1 MESTEVNCSEN
12 SAVQENTTTITI
24 TSTTTV
30 NNITTDK
37 TTEDHYDYHDN
48 QTEVLT
54 KTIHSDLCNSNDLQ
68 SSIHSHETNASE
80 LKVDDHETE
89 NPQNLNKTNVITT
102 GIMIIRNETTSPH
115 IDTFNNEV
123 ISMNTDVS
131 TENIDEIEM
140 KQDKT
145 HKETSQQLQ
154 ENNLENN
161 QDIKTEVE
169 LSLTKHSSDISIHK
183 SSISNHSSINQ
194 SIEHYITTQEES
206 IVNNDKDNEKN
217 SPKHPYR
224 PPPPKL
230 NQTKHTSISLSYSGG
245 ENDDVISKND
255 KLNDNSQID
264 TTNNNNYETN
274 VQTSLKQQQ
283 NENDLDQHK
292 PQYKRPTIK
301 SNIKHVFTNLRKS
314 FKRKDKPSIKHV
326 VNDHDNVEN
335 NHTYTTQQPMTTHAY
350 YNNNNNN
357 DYIDH
362 RSRQSNF
369 PSSSSSH
376 QEYHHQYY
384 RNSNEIQENQS
395 QLSNAQS
402 LNISITDSLQQLKR
416 PEEDIDIIY
425 STEIIAPPAIPTKMS
440 SDPNNPIYVN
450 HSIKP
455 NRPPTIDRKETDA
468 KEFAASAIVD
478 SVVSNRETY
487 WKDELNSRDTTNQ
500 PLNVNYQQYYL
511 TRSEQSTPHLSIR
524 SQSYPTNNY
533 HEQKKLYL
541 TSDFLSTQHQLS
553 SQKPTRPSNPPLLS
567 PMDHHQRQDKLDEK
581 NQIGIRRLDLMNS
594 INPGDK
600 FTDYDHGHF
609 NNTVGYY
616 NTEPLS
622 IQYQPNHSYTM
633 RSDRRIVSPGS
644 LDRRYPQEYDQYY
657 SSPEARRVQTMR
669 YTDYPTRPRIYQP
682 TYQAA
687 TLSFNEFDHHYNN
700 GGTLKPRKPKIITE
714 RYKCSEVYNWPP
726 KFPKLKRH
734 KTNPPKQI
742 HTAQDHIVIKQ
753 QLKTTA
759 GNNYSP
765 TIQQTESNTEQ
776 IHCTKINNQYQL
788 PNCKRELSIS
798 PERQVTS
805 LHSLQR
811 STLLEK
817 SNRTPGTE
825 TRDQLFIADYKLTPN
840 NQIGS
845 TKPDALALPYF
856 AKMTENKR
864 FSKFHY
870 NNTTTTNHN
879 NNNNITMS
887 SEVMRSDSPKSLASL
902 IDALKMIHPLLYNL
916 NENYIPLSLTDHD
929 DNNNN
934 SKLFIHCLSEYL
946 FTCMKLRSLDLKG
959 EFVTFLFPLKHF
971 NEQLWNKY
979 GTIDDWN
986 ELSIVCEP
994 NTNYEYVVLNTANE
1008 SSQKIRF
1015 PTKTIDKLL
1024 TNWLDNQTTKSPSS
1038 GNRHSFESKNNTE
1051 KHSDDKLL
1059 HSISLAVTLKTL
1071 LNLFKKHE
1079 KVESDEHHPHQEQ
1092 EQQQQEQ
1099 QPCIDLFLTCIKL
1112 SVLLSL
1118 SECLDKNQSIQLNL
1132 TPEHI
1137 LLILTPSNCLTIFKH
1152 YEKIQNNKQ
1161 NEKSANTDNDDNN
1174 NHNETH
1180 DLQSLL
1186 RIMNIQYDT
1195 IHESINDL
1203 IKQLYEIIQHKY
1215 QYSDM
1220 ITSLL
1225 KSVAPPDWITM
1236 CVARICLYNQTNT

>member
-1 MESTEVNCSEN
+1 MESIEVNCSEN
-12 SAVQENTTTITI
+12 SAVQETTTTTITI
-24 TSTTTV
+24 TSSSTV
-30 NNITTDK
+30 NNVTTDK
-37 TTEDHYDYHDN
+37 TTEDHYDYDDN

-54 KTIHSDLCNSNDLQ
+54 KTIHSDMSNSNDLQ
-68 SSIHSHETNASE
+68 SSINSHETTASE
-80 LKVDDHETE
+80 SKVDDHETE
-89 NPQNLNKTNVITT
+89 NPQNHNKTNVITT
-102 GIMIIRNETTSPH
+102 GIMIIRNETISPH
-115 IDTFNNEV
+115 SDTFNNEV
-123 ISMNTDVS
+123 IPMNTDVS
-131 TENIDEIEM
+131 IDEIET

-145 HKETSQQLQ
+145 HTEISQQLQ

-169 LSLTKHSSDISIHK
+169 LSLIKNSPDISTHK
-183 SSISNHSSINQ
+183 SSISNNSSINQ
-194 SIEHYITTQEES
+194 SAEHYITTQEES
-206 IVNNDKDNEKN
+206 LINNDKDDEKN

-230 NQTKHTSISLSYSGG
+230 NQTKHTSVSLSYSGG
-245 ENDDVISKND
+245 ENDDVIGKND

-264 TTNNNNYETN
+264 TNNNDNNYETN
-274 VQTSLKQQQ
+274 VKTSIKQQQ
-283 NENDLDQHK
+283 NENDVDQHE

-314 FKRKDKPSIKHV
+314 FKRKDKPSIKRV

-335 NHTYTTQQPMTTHAY
+335 NHTYTSQQSMTTHAY
-350 YNNNNNN
+350 NNNN

-362 RSRQSNF
+362 RSKQSNF

-384 RNSNEIQENQS
+384 RNSNELQENQS

-487 WKDELNSRDTTNQ
+487 WKDELNSHDTTIQ
-500 PLNVNYQQYYL
+500 PLNMNYQQYYL
-511 TRSEQSTPHLSIR
+511 TRSEHSTPNLSIR

-609 NNTVGYY
+609 NDTVGYY
-616 NTEPLS
+616 NTE
-622 IQYQPNHSYTM
+622 
-633 RSDRRIVSPGS
+633 
-644 LDRRYPQEYDQYY
+644 
-657 SSPEARRVQTMR
+657 
-669 YTDYPTRPRIYQP
+669 YTDYPTRPRVYQP

-687 TLSFNEFDHHYNN
+687 TMSFNEFDHHYNN

-765 TIQQTESNTEQ
+765 TVQQTEPNTEQ
-776 IHCTKINNQYQL
+776 IHCTKINNQYQS
-788 PNCKRELSIS
+788 PNCKRELSVS

-870 NNTTTTNHN
+870 NTTTSTTTNNN
-879 NNNNITMS
+879 NNNNIAMS
-887 SEVMRSDSPKSLASL
+887 AEVMRSDSPKSLASL
-902 IDALKMIHPLLYNL
+902 IDALKTIHPLLYNL
-916 NENYIPLSLTDHD
+916 NENNIPLSLTDHD
-929 DNNNN
+929 NNEN

-986 ELSIVCEP
+986 ELSVVCEP

-1015 PTKTIDKLL
+1015 PKKTIDKLL
-1024 TNWLDNQTTKSPSS
+1024 TNWLDNQTTKTPSP
-1038 GNRHSFESKNNTE
+1038 GNRHSLESKNNTE

-1071 LNLFKKHE
+1071 LNLFEKHE

-1092 EQQQQEQ
+1092 EQQQ
-1099 QPCIDLFLTCIKL
+1099 PCVDLFLTCIKL
-1112 SVLLSL
+1112 NVLLSL
-1118 SECLDKNQSIQLNL
+1118 SECLDKNKSIQFNL
-1132 TPEHI
+1132 KPEHI

-1161 NEKSANTDNDDNN
+1161 NEKPANTDDD

-1186 RIMNIQYDT
+1186 KIMNIQYDSMN
-1195 IHESINDL
+1195 ESINDL

-1215 QYSDM
+1215 HYSDM

-1236 CVARICLYNQTNT
+1236 CVARICLYNQTNS

>member
-1 MESTEVNCSEN
+1 MESIEVNCSEN
-12 SAVQENTTTITI
+12 SAVQETTTTTITI
-24 TSTTTV
+24 TSSSTV
-30 NNITTDK
+30 NNVTTDK
-37 TTEDHYDYHDN
+37 TTEDHYDYDDN

-54 KTIHSDLCNSNDLQ
+54 KTIHSDMSNSNDLQ
-68 SSIHSHETNASE
+68 SSINSHETTASE
-80 LKVDDHETE
+80 SKVDDHETE
-89 NPQNLNKTNVITT
+89 NPQNHNKTNVITT
-102 GIMIIRNETTSPH
+102 GIMIIRNETISPH
-115 IDTFNNEV
+115 SDTFNNEV
-123 ISMNTDVS
+123 IPMNTDVS
-131 TENIDEIEM
+131 IDEIET

-145 HKETSQQLQ
+145 HTEISQQLQ

-169 LSLTKHSSDISIHK
+169 LSLIKNSPDISTHK
-183 SSISNHSSINQ
+183 SSISNNSSINQ
-194 SIEHYITTQEES
+194 SAEHYITTQEES
-206 IVNNDKDNEKN
+206 LINNDKDDEKN

-230 NQTKHTSISLSYSGG
+230 NQTKHTSVSLSYSGG
-245 ENDDVISKND
+245 ENDDVIGKND

-264 TTNNNNYETN
+264 TNNNDNNYETN
-274 VQTSLKQQQ
+274 VKTSIKQQQ
-283 NENDLDQHK
+283 NENDVDQHE

-314 FKRKDKPSIKHV
+314 FKRKDKPSIKRV

-335 NHTYTTQQPMTTHAY
+335 NHTYTSQQSMTTHAY
-350 YNNNNNN
+350 NNNN

-362 RSRQSNF
+362 RNKQSNF

-384 RNSNEIQENQS
+384 RNSNELQENQS

-455 NRPPTIDRKETDA
+455 NRPPTIDRKETDENDKHVYA
-468 KEFAASAIVD
+468 NSQ
-478 SVVSNRETY
+478 
-487 WKDELNSRDTTNQ
+487 ELRTA
-500 PLNVNYQQYYL
+500 L
-511 TRSEQSTPHLSIR
+511 
-524 SQSYPTNNY
+524 
-533 HEQKKLYL
+533 K
-541 TSDFLSTQHQLS
+541 
-553 SQKPTRPSNPPLLS
+553 
-567 PMDHHQRQDKLDEK
+567 
-581 NQIGIRRLDLMNS
+581 
-594 INPGDK
+594 
-600 FTDYDHGHF
+600 
-609 NNTVGYY
+609 
-616 NTEPLS
+616 
-622 IQYQPNHSYTM
+622 
-633 RSDRRIVSPGS
+633 
-644 LDRRYPQEYDQYY
+644 
-657 SSPEARRVQTMR
+657 
-669 YTDYPTRPRIYQP
+669 YTDYPTRPRVYQP

-687 TLSFNEFDHHYNN
+687 TMSFNEFDHHYNN

-759 GNNYSP
+759 GNNYSS
-765 TIQQTESNTEQ
+765 TVQQTEPNTEQ
-776 IHCTKINNQYQL
+776 IHCTKINNQYQS
-788 PNCKRELSIS
+788 PNCKRELSVS

-805 LHSLQR
+805 LHSL
-811 STLLEK
+811 
-817 SNRTPGTE
+817 
-825 TRDQLFIADYKLTPN
+825 
-840 NQIGS
+840 QIGS

-870 NNTTTTNHN
+870 NNTTTTNN
-879 NNNNITMS
+879 NNNNIAMS
-887 SEVMRSDSPKSLASL
+887 AEVMRSDSPKSLASL
-902 IDALKMIHPLLYNL
+902 IDALKTIHPLLYNL
-916 NENYIPLSLTDHD
+916 NENHIPLSLTDHD
-929 DNNNN
+929 NNEN

-986 ELSIVCEP
+986 ELSVVCEP

-1015 PTKTIDKLL
+1015 PKKTIDKLL
-1024 TNWLDNQTTKSPSS
+1024 TNWLDNQTTKTPSP
-1038 GNRHSFESKNNTE
+1038 GNRHSLESKNNTE

-1071 LNLFKKHE
+1071 LNLFEKHE

-1092 EQQQQEQ
+1092 QP
-1099 QPCIDLFLTCIKL
+1099 QPCVDLFLTCIKL
-1112 SVLLSL
+1112 NVLLSL
-1118 SECLDKNQSIQLNL
+1118 SECLDKNKSIQFNL
-1132 TPEHI
+1132 KPEHI
-1137 LLILTPSNCLTIFKH
+1137 LLILTPSNCLTLFKH

-1161 NEKSANTDNDDNN
+1161 NEKPANTDND
-1174 NHNETH
+1174 NHNETN

-1186 RIMNIQYDT
+1186 TIMNIQYDSMN
-1195 IHESINDL
+1195 ESINDL

-1215 QYSDM
+1215 HYSDM

-1236 CVARICLYNQTNT
+1236 CVARICLYNQTNS

>member
-1 MESTEVNCSEN
+1 MESIEVNCSEN
-12 SAVQENTTTITI
+12 SAVQETTTTTITI
-24 TSTTTV
+24 TSSSTV
-30 NNITTDK
+30 NNVTTDK
-37 TTEDHYDYHDN
+37 TTEDHYDYDDN

-54 KTIHSDLCNSNDLQ
+54 KTIHSDMSNSNDLQ
-68 SSIHSHETNASE
+68 SSINSHETTASE
-80 LKVDDHETE
+80 SKVDDHETE
-89 NPQNLNKTNVITT
+89 NPQNHNKTNVITT
-102 GIMIIRNETTSPH
+102 GIMIIRNETISPH
-115 IDTFNNEV
+115 SDTFNNEV
-123 ISMNTDVS
+123 IPMNTDVS
-131 TENIDEIEM
+131 IDEIET

-145 HKETSQQLQ
+145 HTEISQQLQ

-169 LSLTKHSSDISIHK
+169 LSLIKNSPDISTHK
-183 SSISNHSSINQ
+183 SSISNNSSINQ
-194 SIEHYITTQEES
+194 SAEHYITTQEES
-206 IVNNDKDNEKN
+206 LINNDKDDEKN

-230 NQTKHTSISLSYSGG
+230 NQTKHTSVSLSYSGG
-245 ENDDVISKND
+245 ENDDVIGKND

-264 TTNNNNYETN
+264 TNNNDNNYETN
-274 VQTSLKQQQ
+274 VKTSIKQQQ
-283 NENDLDQHK
+283 NENDVDQHE

-314 FKRKDKPSIKHV
+314 FKRKDKPSIKRV

-335 NHTYTTQQPMTTHAY
+335 NHTYTSQQSMTTHAY
-350 YNNNNNN
+350 NNNN

-362 RSRQSNF
+362 RNKQSNF

-384 RNSNEIQENQS
+384 RNSNELQENQS

-455 NRPPTIDRKETDA
+455 NRPPTIDRKETD
-468 KEFAASAIVD
+468 
-478 SVVSNRETY
+478 
-487 WKDELNSRDTTNQ
+487 
-500 PLNVNYQQYYL
+500 
-511 TRSEQSTPHLSIR
+511 
-524 SQSYPTNNY
+524 
-533 HEQKKLYL
+533 KLYL

-609 NNTVGYY
+609 NDTVGYY

-633 RSDRRIVSPGS
+633 RSERRIVSPGS
-644 LDRRYPQEYDQYY
+644 LDRRYPQEYEQYY

-669 YTDYPTRPRIYQP
+669 YTDYPTRPRVYQP

-687 TLSFNEFDHHYNN
+687 TMSFNEFDHHYNN

-759 GNNYSP
+759 GNNYSS
-765 TIQQTESNTEQ
+765 TVQQTEPNTEQ
-776 IHCTKINNQYQL
+776 IHCTKINNQYQS
-788 PNCKRELSIS
+788 PNCKRELSVS

-870 NNTTTTNHN
+870 NNTTTTNN
-879 NNNNITMS
+879 NNNNIAMS
-887 SEVMRSDSPKSLASL
+887 AEVMRSDSPKSLASL
-902 IDALKMIHPLLYNL
+902 IDALKTIHPLLYNL
-916 NENYIPLSLTDHD
+916 NENHIPLSLTDHD
-929 DNNNN
+929 NNEN

-986 ELSIVCEP
+986 ELSVVCEP

-1015 PTKTIDKLL
+1015 PKKTIDKLL
-1024 TNWLDNQTTKSPSS
+1024 TNWLDNQTTKTPSP
-1038 GNRHSFESKNNTE
+1038 GNRHSLESKNNTE

-1071 LNLFKKHE
+1071 LNLFEKHE

-1092 EQQQQEQ
+1092 QP
-1099 QPCIDLFLTCIKL
+1099 QPCVDLFLTCIKL
-1112 SVLLSL
+1112 NVLLSL
-1118 SECLDKNQSIQLNL
+1118 SECLDKNKSIQFNL
-1132 TPEHI
+1132 KPEHI
-1137 LLILTPSNCLTIFKH
+1137 LLILTPSNCLTLFKH

-1161 NEKSANTDNDDNN
+1161 NEKPANTDND
-1174 NHNETH
+1174 NHNETN

-1186 RIMNIQYDT
+1186 TIMNIQYDSMN
-1195 IHESINDL
+1195 ESINDL

-1215 QYSDM
+1215 HYSDM

-1236 CVARICLYNQTNT
+1236 CVARICLYNQTNS

>member
-1 MESTEVNCSEN
+1 MESIEVNCSEN
-12 SAVQENTTTITI
+12 SAVQETTTTTITI
-24 TSTTTV
+24 TSSSTV
-30 NNITTDK
+30 NNVTTDK
-37 TTEDHYDYHDN
+37 TTEDHYDYDDN

-54 KTIHSDLCNSNDLQ
+54 KTIHSDMSNSNDLQ
-68 SSIHSHETNASE
+68 SSINSHETTASE
-80 LKVDDHETE
+80 SKVDDHETE
-89 NPQNLNKTNVITT
+89 NPQNHNKTNVITT
-102 GIMIIRNETTSPH
+102 GIMIIRNETISPH
-115 IDTFNNEV
+115 SDTFNNEV
-123 ISMNTDVS
+123 IPMNTDVS
-131 TENIDEIEM
+131 IDEIET

-145 HKETSQQLQ
+145 HTEISQQLQ

-169 LSLTKHSSDISIHK
+169 LSLIKNSPDISTHK
-183 SSISNHSSINQ
+183 SSISNNSSINQ
-194 SIEHYITTQEES
+194 SAEHYITTQEES
-206 IVNNDKDNEKN
+206 LINNDKDDEKN

-230 NQTKHTSISLSYSGG
+230 NQTKHTSVSLSYSGG
-245 ENDDVISKND
+245 ENDDVIGKND

-264 TTNNNNYETN
+264 TNNNDNNYETN
-274 VQTSLKQQQ
+274 VKTSIKQQQ
-283 NENDLDQHK
+283 NENDVDQHE

-314 FKRKDKPSIKHV
+314 FKRKDKPSIKRV

-335 NHTYTTQQPMTTHAY
+335 NHTYTSQQSMTTHAY
-350 YNNNNNN
+350 NNNN

-362 RSRQSNF
+362 RSKQSNF

-384 RNSNEIQENQS
+384 RNSNELQENQS

-455 NRPPTIDRKETDA
+455 NRPPTIDRKETDENDKHVYA
-468 KEFAASAIVD
+468 NSQ
-478 SVVSNRETY
+478 
-487 WKDELNSRDTTNQ
+487 ELRTA
-500 PLNVNYQQYYL
+500 L
-511 TRSEQSTPHLSIR
+511 
-524 SQSYPTNNY
+524 
-533 HEQKKLYL
+533 K
-541 TSDFLSTQHQLS
+541 
-553 SQKPTRPSNPPLLS
+553 
-567 PMDHHQRQDKLDEK
+567 
-581 NQIGIRRLDLMNS
+581 
-594 INPGDK
+594 
-600 FTDYDHGHF
+600 
-609 NNTVGYY
+609 
-616 NTEPLS
+616 
-622 IQYQPNHSYTM
+622 
-633 RSDRRIVSPGS
+633 
-644 LDRRYPQEYDQYY
+644 
-657 SSPEARRVQTMR
+657 
-669 YTDYPTRPRIYQP
+669 YTDYPTRPRVYQP

-687 TLSFNEFDHHYNN
+687 TMSFNEFDHHYNN

-765 TIQQTESNTEQ
+765 TVQQTEPNTEQ
-776 IHCTKINNQYQL
+776 IHCTKINNQYQS
-788 PNCKRELSIS
+788 PNCKRELSVS

-870 NNTTTTNHN
+870 NTTTSTTTNNN
-879 NNNNITMS
+879 NNNNIAMS
-887 SEVMRSDSPKSLASL
+887 AEVMRSDSPKSLASL
-902 IDALKMIHPLLYNL
+902 IDALKTIHPLLYNL
-916 NENYIPLSLTDHD
+916 NENNIPLSLTDHD
-929 DNNNN
+929 NNEN

-986 ELSIVCEP
+986 ELSVVCEP

-1015 PTKTIDKLL
+1015 PKKTIDKLL
-1024 TNWLDNQTTKSPSS
+1024 TNWLDNQTTKTPSP
-1038 GNRHSFESKNNTE
+1038 GNRHSLESKNNTE

-1071 LNLFKKHE
+1071 LNLFEKHE

-1092 EQQQQEQ
+1092 EQQQ
-1099 QPCIDLFLTCIKL
+1099 PCVDLFLTCIKL
-1112 SVLLSL
+1112 NVLLSL
-1118 SECLDKNQSIQLNL
+1118 SECLDKNKSIQFNL
-1132 TPEHI
+1132 KPEHI

-1161 NEKSANTDNDDNN
+1161 NEKPANTDDD

-1186 RIMNIQYDT
+1186 KIMNIQYDSMN
-1195 IHESINDL
+1195 ESINDL

-1215 QYSDM
+1215 HYSDM

-1236 CVARICLYNQTNT
+1236 CVARICLYNQTNS

>member
-1 MESTEVNCSEN
+1 MESIEVNCSEN
-12 SAVQENTTTITI
+12 SAVQETTTTTITI
-24 TSTTTV
+24 TSSSTV
-30 NNITTDK
+30 NNVTTDK
-37 TTEDHYDYHDN
+37 TTEDHYDYDDN

-54 KTIHSDLCNSNDLQ
+54 KTIHSDMSNSNDLQ
-68 SSIHSHETNASE
+68 SSINSHETTASE
-80 LKVDDHETE
+80 SKVDDHETE
-89 NPQNLNKTNVITT
+89 NPQNHNKTNVITT
-102 GIMIIRNETTSPH
+102 GIMIIRNETISPH
-115 IDTFNNEV
+115 SDTFNNEV
-123 ISMNTDVS
+123 IPMNTDVS
-131 TENIDEIEM
+131 IDEIET

-145 HKETSQQLQ
+145 HTEISQQLQ

-169 LSLTKHSSDISIHK
+169 LSLIKNSPDISTHK
-183 SSISNHSSINQ
+183 SSISNNSSINQ
-194 SIEHYITTQEES
+194 SAEHYITTQEES
-206 IVNNDKDNEKN
+206 LINNDKDDEKN

-230 NQTKHTSISLSYSGG
+230 NQTKHTSVSLSYSGG
-245 ENDDVISKND
+245 ENDDVIGKND

-264 TTNNNNYETN
+264 TNNNDNNYETN
-274 VQTSLKQQQ
+274 VKTSIKQQQ
-283 NENDLDQHK
+283 NENDVDQHE

-314 FKRKDKPSIKHV
+314 FKRKDKPSIKRV

-335 NHTYTTQQPMTTHAY
+335 NHTYTSQQSMTTHAY
-350 YNNNNNN
+350 NNNN

-362 RSRQSNF
+362 RNKQSNF

-384 RNSNEIQENQS
+384 RNSNELQENQS

-487 WKDELNSRDTTNQ
+487 WKDELNSHDTTIQ
-500 PLNVNYQQYYL
+500 PLNMNYQQYYL
-511 TRSEQSTPHLSIR
+511 TRSEHSTPNLSIR

-609 NNTVGYY
+609 NDTVGYY
-616 NTEPLS
+616 NTE
-622 IQYQPNHSYTM
+622 
-633 RSDRRIVSPGS
+633 
-644 LDRRYPQEYDQYY
+644 
-657 SSPEARRVQTMR
+657 
-669 YTDYPTRPRIYQP
+669 YTDYPTRPRVYQP

-687 TLSFNEFDHHYNN
+687 TMSFNEFDHHYNN

-759 GNNYSP
+759 GNNYSS
-765 TIQQTESNTEQ
+765 TVQQTEPNTEQ
-776 IHCTKINNQYQL
+776 IHCTKINNQYQS
-788 PNCKRELSIS
+788 PNCKRELSVS

-870 NNTTTTNHN
+870 NNTTTTNN
-879 NNNNITMS
+879 NNNNIAMS
-887 SEVMRSDSPKSLASL
+887 AEVMRSDSPKSLASL
-902 IDALKMIHPLLYNL
+902 IDALKTIHPLLYNL
-916 NENYIPLSLTDHD
+916 NENHIPLSLTDHD
-929 DNNNN
+929 NNEN

-986 ELSIVCEP
+986 ELSVVCEP

-1015 PTKTIDKLL
+1015 PKKTIDKLL
-1024 TNWLDNQTTKSPSS
+1024 TNWLDNQTTKTPSP
-1038 GNRHSFESKNNTE
+1038 GNRHSLESKNNTE

-1071 LNLFKKHE
+1071 LNLFEKHE

-1092 EQQQQEQ
+1092 QP
-1099 QPCIDLFLTCIKL
+1099 QPCVDLFLTCIKL
-1112 SVLLSL
+1112 NVLLSL
-1118 SECLDKNQSIQLNL
+1118 SECLDKNKSIQFNL
-1132 TPEHI
+1132 KPEHI
-1137 LLILTPSNCLTIFKH
+1137 LLILTPSNCLTLFKH

-1161 NEKSANTDNDDNN
+1161 NEKPANTDND
-1174 NHNETH
+1174 NHNETN

-1186 RIMNIQYDT
+1186 TIMNIQYDSMN
-1195 IHESINDL
+1195 ESINDL

-1215 QYSDM
+1215 HYSDM

-1236 CVARICLYNQTNT
+1236 CVARICLYNQTNS

>member
-1 MESTEVNCSEN
+1 MESIEVNCSEN
-12 SAVQENTTTITI
+12 SAVQETTTTTITI
-24 TSTTTV
+24 TSSSTV
-30 NNITTDK
+30 NNVTTDK
-37 TTEDHYDYHDN
+37 TTEDHYDYDDN

-54 KTIHSDLCNSNDLQ
+54 KTIHSDMSNSNDLQ
-68 SSIHSHETNASE
+68 SSINSHETTASE
-80 LKVDDHETE
+80 SKVDDHETE
-89 NPQNLNKTNVITT
+89 NPQNHNKTNVITT
-102 GIMIIRNETTSPH
+102 GIMIIRNETISPH
-115 IDTFNNEV
+115 SDTFNNEV
-123 ISMNTDVS
+123 IPMNTDVS
-131 TENIDEIEM
+131 IDEIET

-145 HKETSQQLQ
+145 HTEISQQLQ

-169 LSLTKHSSDISIHK
+169 LSLIKNSPDISTHK
-183 SSISNHSSINQ
+183 SSISNNSSINQ
-194 SIEHYITTQEES
+194 SAEHYITTQEES
-206 IVNNDKDNEKN
+206 LINNDKDDEKN

-230 NQTKHTSISLSYSGG
+230 NQTKHTSVSLSYSGG
-245 ENDDVISKND
+245 ENDDVIGKND

-264 TTNNNNYETN
+264 TNNNDNNYETN
-274 VQTSLKQQQ
+274 VKTSIKQQQ
-283 NENDLDQHK
+283 NENDVDQHE

-314 FKRKDKPSIKHV
+314 FKRKDKPSIKRV

-335 NHTYTTQQPMTTHAY
+335 NHTYTSQQSMTTHAY
-350 YNNNNNN
+350 NNNN

-362 RSRQSNF
+362 RSKQSNF

-384 RNSNEIQENQS
+384 RNSNELQENQS

-487 WKDELNSRDTTNQ
+487 WKDELNSHDTTIQ
-500 PLNVNYQQYYL
+500 PLNMNYQQYYL
-511 TRSEQSTPHLSIR
+511 TRSEHSTPNLSIR

-609 NNTVGYY
+609 NDTVGYY
-616 NTEPLS
+616 NTE
-622 IQYQPNHSYTM
+622 
-633 RSDRRIVSPGS
+633 
-644 LDRRYPQEYDQYY
+644 
-657 SSPEARRVQTMR
+657 
-669 YTDYPTRPRIYQP
+669 YTDYPTRPRVYQP

-687 TLSFNEFDHHYNN
+687 TMSFNEFDHHYNN

-765 TIQQTESNTEQ
+765 TVQQTEPNTEQ
-776 IHCTKINNQYQL
+776 IHCTKINNQYQS
-788 PNCKRELSIS
+788 PNCKRELSVS

-805 LHSLQR
+805 LHSL
-811 STLLEK
+811 
-817 SNRTPGTE
+817 
-825 TRDQLFIADYKLTPN
+825 
-840 NQIGS
+840 QIGS

-870 NNTTTTNHN
+870 NTTTSTTTNNN
-879 NNNNITMS
+879 NNNNIAMS
-887 SEVMRSDSPKSLASL
+887 AEVMRSDSPKSLASL
-902 IDALKMIHPLLYNL
+902 IDALKTIHPLLYNL
-916 NENYIPLSLTDHD
+916 NENNIPLSLTDHD
-929 DNNNN
+929 NNEN

-986 ELSIVCEP
+986 ELSVVCEP

-1015 PTKTIDKLL
+1015 PKKTIDKLL
-1024 TNWLDNQTTKSPSS
+1024 TNWLDNQTTKTPSP
-1038 GNRHSFESKNNTE
+1038 GNRHSLESKNNTE

-1071 LNLFKKHE
+1071 LNLFEKHE

-1092 EQQQQEQ
+1092 EQQQ
-1099 QPCIDLFLTCIKL
+1099 PCVDLFLTCIKL
-1112 SVLLSL
+1112 NVLLSL
-1118 SECLDKNQSIQLNL
+1118 SECLDKNKSIQFNL
-1132 TPEHI
+1132 KPEHI

-1161 NEKSANTDNDDNN
+1161 NEKPANTDDD

-1186 RIMNIQYDT
+1186 KIMNIQYDSMN
-1195 IHESINDL
+1195 ESINDL

-1215 QYSDM
+1215 HYSDM

-1236 CVARICLYNQTNT
+1236 CVARICLYNQTNS

>member
-1 MESTEVNCSEN
+1 MESIEVNCSEN
-12 SAVQENTTTITI
+12 SAVQETTTTTITI
-24 TSTTTV
+24 TSSSTV
-30 NNITTDK
+30 NNVTTDK
-37 TTEDHYDYHDN
+37 TTEDHYDYDDN

-54 KTIHSDLCNSNDLQ
+54 KTIHSDMSNSNDLQ
-68 SSIHSHETNASE
+68 SSINSHETTASE
-80 LKVDDHETE
+80 SKVDDHETE
-89 NPQNLNKTNVITT
+89 NPQNHNKTNVITT
-102 GIMIIRNETTSPH
+102 GIMIIRNETISPH
-115 IDTFNNEV
+115 SDTFNNEV
-123 ISMNTDVS
+123 IPMNTDVS
-131 TENIDEIEM
+131 IDEIET

-145 HKETSQQLQ
+145 HTEISQQLQ

-169 LSLTKHSSDISIHK
+169 LSLIKNSPDISTHK
-183 SSISNHSSINQ
+183 SSISNNSSINQ
-194 SIEHYITTQEES
+194 SAEHYITTQEES
-206 IVNNDKDNEKN
+206 LINNDKDDEKN

-230 NQTKHTSISLSYSGG
+230 NQTKHTSVSLSYSGG
-245 ENDDVISKND
+245 ENDDVIGKND

-264 TTNNNNYETN
+264 TNNNDNNYETN
-274 VQTSLKQQQ
+274 VKTSIKQQQ
-283 NENDLDQHK
+283 NENDVDQHE

-314 FKRKDKPSIKHV
+314 FKRKDKPSIKRV

-335 NHTYTTQQPMTTHAY
+335 NHTYTSQQSMTTHAY
-350 YNNNNNN
+350 NNNN

-362 RSRQSNF
+362 RSKQSNF

-384 RNSNEIQENQS
+384 RNSNELQENQS

-455 NRPPTIDRKETDA
+455 NRPPTIDRKETD
-468 KEFAASAIVD
+468 
-478 SVVSNRETY
+478 
-487 WKDELNSRDTTNQ
+487 
-500 PLNVNYQQYYL
+500 
-511 TRSEQSTPHLSIR
+511 
-524 SQSYPTNNY
+524 
-533 HEQKKLYL
+533 
-541 TSDFLSTQHQLS
+541 
-553 SQKPTRPSNPPLLS
+553 
-567 PMDHHQRQDKLDEK
+567 
-581 NQIGIRRLDLMNS
+581 
-594 INPGDK
+594 
-600 FTDYDHGHF
+600 
-609 NNTVGYY
+609 
-616 NTEPLS
+616 
-622 IQYQPNHSYTM
+622 
-633 RSDRRIVSPGS
+633 
-644 LDRRYPQEYDQYY
+644 
-657 SSPEARRVQTMR
+657 
-669 YTDYPTRPRIYQP
+669 YTDYPTRPRVYQP

-687 TLSFNEFDHHYNN
+687 TMSFNEFDHHYNN

-765 TIQQTESNTEQ
+765 TVQQTEPNTEQ
-776 IHCTKINNQYQL
+776 IHCTKINNQYQS
-788 PNCKRELSIS
+788 PNCKRELSVS

-805 LHSLQR
+805 LHSL
-811 STLLEK
+811 
-817 SNRTPGTE
+817 
-825 TRDQLFIADYKLTPN
+825 
-840 NQIGS
+840 QIGS

-870 NNTTTTNHN
+870 NTTTSTTTNNN
-879 NNNNITMS
+879 NNNNIAMS
-887 SEVMRSDSPKSLASL
+887 AEVMRSDSPKSLASL
-902 IDALKMIHPLLYNL
+902 IDALKTIHPLLYNL
-916 NENYIPLSLTDHD
+916 NENNIPLSLTDHD
-929 DNNNN
+929 NNEN

-986 ELSIVCEP
+986 ELSVVCEP

-1015 PTKTIDKLL
+1015 PKKTIDKLL
-1024 TNWLDNQTTKSPSS
+1024 TNWLDNQTTKTPSP
-1038 GNRHSFESKNNTE
+1038 GNRHSLESKNNTE

-1071 LNLFKKHE
+1071 LNLFEKHE

-1092 EQQQQEQ
+1092 EQQQ
-1099 QPCIDLFLTCIKL
+1099 PCVDLFLTCIKL
-1112 SVLLSL
+1112 NVLLSL
-1118 SECLDKNQSIQLNL
+1118 SECLDKNKSIQFNL
-1132 TPEHI
+1132 KPEHI

-1161 NEKSANTDNDDNN
+1161 NEKPANTDDD

-1186 RIMNIQYDT
+1186 KIMNIQYDSMN
-1195 IHESINDL
+1195 ESINDL

-1215 QYSDM
+1215 HYSDM

-1236 CVARICLYNQTNT
+1236 CVARICLYNQTNS

>member
-1 MESTEVNCSEN
+1 MESIEVNCSEN
-12 SAVQENTTTITI
+12 SAVQETTTTTITI
-24 TSTTTV
+24 TSSSTV
-30 NNITTDK
+30 NNVTTDK
-37 TTEDHYDYHDN
+37 TTEDHYDYDDN

-54 KTIHSDLCNSNDLQ
+54 KTIHSDMSNSNDLQ
-68 SSIHSHETNASE
+68 SSINSHETTASE
-80 LKVDDHETE
+80 SKVDDHETE
-89 NPQNLNKTNVITT
+89 NPQNHNKTNVITT
-102 GIMIIRNETTSPH
+102 GIMIIRNETISPH
-115 IDTFNNEV
+115 SDTFNNEV
-123 ISMNTDVS
+123 IPMNTDVS
-131 TENIDEIEM
+131 IDEIET

-145 HKETSQQLQ
+145 HTEISQQLQ

-169 LSLTKHSSDISIHK
+169 LSLIKNSPDISTHK
-183 SSISNHSSINQ
+183 SSISNNSSINQ
-194 SIEHYITTQEES
+194 SAEHYITTQEES
-206 IVNNDKDNEKN
+206 LINNDKDDEKN

-230 NQTKHTSISLSYSGG
+230 NQTKHTSVSLSYSGG
-245 ENDDVISKND
+245 ENDDVIGKND

-264 TTNNNNYETN
+264 TNNNDNNYETN
-274 VQTSLKQQQ
+274 VKTSIKQQQ
-283 NENDLDQHK
+283 NENDVDQHE

-314 FKRKDKPSIKHV
+314 FKRKDKPSIKRV

-335 NHTYTTQQPMTTHAY
+335 NHTYTSQQSMTTHAY
-350 YNNNNNN
+350 NNNN

-362 RSRQSNF
+362 RNKQSNF

-384 RNSNEIQENQS
+384 RNSNELQENQS

-455 NRPPTIDRKETDA
+455 NRPPTIDRKETD
-468 KEFAASAIVD
+468 
-478 SVVSNRETY
+478 
-487 WKDELNSRDTTNQ
+487 
-500 PLNVNYQQYYL
+500 
-511 TRSEQSTPHLSIR
+511 
-524 SQSYPTNNY
+524 
-533 HEQKKLYL
+533 
-541 TSDFLSTQHQLS
+541 
-553 SQKPTRPSNPPLLS
+553 
-567 PMDHHQRQDKLDEK
+567 
-581 NQIGIRRLDLMNS
+581 
-594 INPGDK
+594 
-600 FTDYDHGHF
+600 
-609 NNTVGYY
+609 
-616 NTEPLS
+616 
-622 IQYQPNHSYTM
+622 
-633 RSDRRIVSPGS
+633 
-644 LDRRYPQEYDQYY
+644 
-657 SSPEARRVQTMR
+657 
-669 YTDYPTRPRIYQP
+669 YTDYPTRPRVYQP

-687 TLSFNEFDHHYNN
+687 TMSFNEFDHHYNN

-759 GNNYSP
+759 GNNYSS
-765 TIQQTESNTEQ
+765 TVQQTEPNTEQ
-776 IHCTKINNQYQL
+776 IHCTKINNQYQS
-788 PNCKRELSIS
+788 PNCKRELSVS

-805 LHSLQR
+805 LHSL
-811 STLLEK
+811 
-817 SNRTPGTE
+817 
-825 TRDQLFIADYKLTPN
+825 
-840 NQIGS
+840 QIGS

-870 NNTTTTNHN
+870 NNTTTTNN
-879 NNNNITMS
+879 NNNNIAMS
-887 SEVMRSDSPKSLASL
+887 AEVMRSDSPKSLASL
-902 IDALKMIHPLLYNL
+902 IDALKTIHPLLYNL
-916 NENYIPLSLTDHD
+916 NENHIPLSLTDHD
-929 DNNNN
+929 NNEN

-986 ELSIVCEP
+986 ELSVVCEP

-1015 PTKTIDKLL
+1015 PKKTIDKLL
-1024 TNWLDNQTTKSPSS
+1024 TNWLDNQTTKTPSP
-1038 GNRHSFESKNNTE
+1038 GNRHSLESKNNTE

-1071 LNLFKKHE
+1071 LNLFEKHE

-1092 EQQQQEQ
+1092 QP
-1099 QPCIDLFLTCIKL
+1099 QPCVDLFLTCIKL
-1112 SVLLSL
+1112 NVLLSL
-1118 SECLDKNQSIQLNL
+1118 SECLDKNKSIQFNL
-1132 TPEHI
+1132 KPEHI
-1137 LLILTPSNCLTIFKH
+1137 LLILTPSNCLTLFKH

-1161 NEKSANTDNDDNN
+1161 NEKPANTDND
-1174 NHNETH
+1174 NHNETN

-1186 RIMNIQYDT
+1186 TIMNIQYDSMN
-1195 IHESINDL
+1195 ESINDL

-1215 QYSDM
+1215 HYSDM

-1236 CVARICLYNQTNT
+1236 CVARICLYNQTNS

>member
-1 MESTEVNCSEN
+1 
-12 SAVQENTTTITI
+12 
-24 TSTTTV
+24 
-30 NNITTDK
+30 
-37 TTEDHYDYHDN
+37 
-48 QTEVLT
+48 
-54 KTIHSDLCNSNDLQ
+54 
-68 SSIHSHETNASE
+68 
-80 LKVDDHETE
+80 
-89 NPQNLNKTNVITT
+89 
-102 GIMIIRNETTSPH
+102 
-115 IDTFNNEV
+115 
-123 ISMNTDVS
+123 
-131 TENIDEIEM
+131 
-140 KQDKT
+140 
-145 HKETSQQLQ
+145 
-154 ENNLENN
+154 
-161 QDIKTEVE
+161 
-169 LSLTKHSSDISIHK
+169 
-183 SSISNHSSINQ
+183 
-194 SIEHYITTQEES
+194 
-206 IVNNDKDNEKN
+206 
-217 SPKHPYR
+217 
-224 PPPPKL
+224 
-230 NQTKHTSISLSYSGG
+230 
-245 ENDDVISKND
+245 
-255 KLNDNSQID
+255 
-264 TTNNNNYETN
+264 
-274 VQTSLKQQQ
+274 
-283 NENDLDQHK
+283 
-292 PQYKRPTIK
+292 
-301 SNIKHVFTNLRKS
+301 
-314 FKRKDKPSIKHV
+314 
-326 VNDHDNVEN
+326 
-335 NHTYTTQQPMTTHAY
+335 
-350 YNNNNNN
+350 
-357 DYIDH
+357 
-362 RSRQSNF
+362 
-369 PSSSSSH
+369 
-376 QEYHHQYY
+376 
-384 RNSNEIQENQS
+384 
-395 QLSNAQS
+395 
-402 LNISITDSLQQLKR
+402 
-416 PEEDIDIIY
+416 
-425 STEIIAPPAIPTKMS
+425 MS

-487 WKDELNSRDTTNQ
+487 WKDELNSHDTTIQ
-500 PLNVNYQQYYL
+500 PLNMNYQQYYL
-511 TRSEQSTPHLSIR
+511 TRSEHSTPNLSIR

-609 NNTVGYY
+609 NDTVGYY
-616 NTEPLS
+616 NTE
-622 IQYQPNHSYTM
+622 
-633 RSDRRIVSPGS
+633 
-644 LDRRYPQEYDQYY
+644 
-657 SSPEARRVQTMR
+657 
-669 YTDYPTRPRIYQP
+669 YTDYPTRPRVYQP

-687 TLSFNEFDHHYNN
+687 TMSFNEFDHHYNN

-765 TIQQTESNTEQ
+765 TVQQTEPNTEQ
-776 IHCTKINNQYQL
+776 IHCTKINNQYQS
-788 PNCKRELSIS
+788 PNCKRELSVS

-870 NNTTTTNHN
+870 NTTTSTTTNNN
-879 NNNNITMS
+879 NNNNIAMS
-887 SEVMRSDSPKSLASL
+887 AEVMRSDSPKSLASL
-902 IDALKMIHPLLYNL
+902 IDALKTIHPLLYNL
-916 NENYIPLSLTDHD
+916 NENNIPLSLTDHD
-929 DNNNN
+929 NNEN

-986 ELSIVCEP
+986 ELSVVCEP

-1015 PTKTIDKLL
+1015 PKKTIDKLL
-1024 TNWLDNQTTKSPSS
+1024 TNWLDNQTTKTPSP
-1038 GNRHSFESKNNTE
+1038 GNRHSLESKNNTE

-1071 LNLFKKHE
+1071 LNLFEKHE

-1092 EQQQQEQ
+1092 EQQQ
-1099 QPCIDLFLTCIKL
+1099 PCVDLFLTCIKL
-1112 SVLLSL
+1112 NVLLSL
-1118 SECLDKNQSIQLNL
+1118 SECLDKNKSIQFNL
-1132 TPEHI
+1132 KPEHI

-1161 NEKSANTDNDDNN
+1161 NEKPANTDDD

-1186 RIMNIQYDT
+1186 KIMNIQYDSMN
-1195 IHESINDL
+1195 ESINDL

-1215 QYSDM
+1215 HYSDM

-1236 CVARICLYNQTNT
+1236 CVARICLYNQTNS

>member
-1 MESTEVNCSEN
+1 MESIEVNCLEN
-12 SAVQENTTTITI
+12 SAVQETTTTTITI
-24 TSTTTV
+24 TSSSTV
-30 NNITTDK
+30 NNVTTDK
-37 TTEDHYDYHDN
+37 TTEDHYDYDDN

-54 KTIHSDLCNSNDLQ
+54 KTIHSDMSNSNDLQ
-68 SSIHSHETNASE
+68 SSINSHETTASE
-80 LKVDDHETE
+80 SKVDDHETE
-89 NPQNLNKTNVITT
+89 NPQNHNKTNVITT
-102 GIMIIRNETTSPH
+102 GIMIIRNETISPH
-115 IDTFNNEV
+115 SDTFNNEV
-123 ISMNTDVS
+123 IPMNTDVS
-131 TENIDEIEM
+131 IDEIEM

-145 HKETSQQLQ
+145 HTETSPQLQ

-169 LSLTKHSSDISIHK
+169 LSLIKNSPDISTHK
-183 SSISNHSSINQ
+183 SSISNNSSINQ
-194 SIEHYITTQEES
+194 STEHYITTQEES
-206 IVNNDKDNEKN
+206 LINNDKDDERN

-230 NQTKHTSISLSYSGG
+230 NQTKHTSVSLSYSGG

-264 TTNNNNYETN
+264 TTNNNNYYETN
-274 VQTSLKQQQ
+274 VKTSIKQQQ
-283 NENDLDQHK
+283 NENDVDQHK

-314 FKRKDKPSIKHV
+314 FKRKDKPSIKRV

-335 NHTYTTQQPMTTHAY
+335 NHTYTSQQPMTTHAY
-350 YNNNNNN
+350 NNNN

-362 RSRQSNF
+362 RNKQSNF

-384 RNSNEIQENQS
+384 RNSNELQENQS

-455 NRPPTIDRKETDA
+455 NRPPTIDRKETD
-468 KEFAASAIVD
+468 
-478 SVVSNRETY
+478 
-487 WKDELNSRDTTNQ
+487 
-500 PLNVNYQQYYL
+500 
-511 TRSEQSTPHLSIR
+511 
-524 SQSYPTNNY
+524 
-533 HEQKKLYL
+533 
-541 TSDFLSTQHQLS
+541 
-553 SQKPTRPSNPPLLS
+553 
-567 PMDHHQRQDKLDEK
+567 
-581 NQIGIRRLDLMNS
+581 
-594 INPGDK
+594 
-600 FTDYDHGHF
+600 
-609 NNTVGYY
+609 
-616 NTEPLS
+616 PLS

-633 RSDRRIVSPGS
+633 RSERRIVSPGS

-669 YTDYPTRPRIYQP
+669 YTDYPTRPRVYQP

-687 TLSFNEFDHHYNN
+687 TMSFNEFDHHYNN

-765 TIQQTESNTEQ
+765 TVQQTEPNTEQ
-776 IHCTKINNQYQL
+776 IHCTKINNQYQS
-788 PNCKRELSIS
+788 PNYKREISVS

-870 NNTTTTNHN
+870 NTTTSTTTTNN
-879 NNNNITMS
+879 NNNNIAMS
-887 SEVMRSDSPKSLASL
+887 AEVMRSDSPKSLASL
-902 IDALKMIHPLLYNL
+902 IDALKTIHPLLYNL
-916 NENYIPLSLTDHD
+916 NENHVPSSLTNH
-929 DNNNN
+929 DNNEN

-986 ELSIVCEP
+986 ELSVVCEP

-1015 PTKTIDKLL
+1015 PKKTIDKLL
-1024 TNWLDNQTTKSPSS
+1024 TNWLDNQTTKTPSP
-1038 GNRHSFESKNNTE
+1038 GNRHSLESKNNTE

-1071 LNLFKKHE
+1071 LNLFEKHE

-1092 EQQQQEQ
+1092 QQQQ
-1099 QPCIDLFLTCIKL
+1099 PCVDLFLTCLKL
-1112 SVLLSL
+1112 NVLLSL
-1118 SECLDKNQSIQLNL
+1118 SECLDKNKSIQFNL
-1132 TPEHI
+1132 KPEHI

-1161 NEKSANTDNDDNN
+1161 NEKPANTDDD

-1186 RIMNIQYDT
+1186 KIMNIQYDSMN
-1195 IHESINDL
+1195 ESINDL

-1236 CVARICLYNQTNT
+1236 CVARICLYNQTNS

>member
-12 SAVQENTTTITI
+12 SAVQETTTTTITI
-24 TSTTTV
+24 TSSSTV
-30 NNITTDK
+30 NNVTTDK
-37 TTEDHYDYHDN
+37 TTEDHYDYDDN

-54 KTIHSDLCNSNDLQ
+54 KTIHSDMSNSNDLQ
-68 SSIHSHETNASE
+68 SSINSHETTASE
-80 LKVDDHETE
+80 SKVDDHETE
-89 NPQNLNKTNVITT
+89 NPQNHNKTNVITT
-102 GIMIIRNETTSPH
+102 GIMIIRNETISPH
-115 IDTFNNEV
+115 SDTFNNEV
-123 ISMNTDVS
+123 IPMNTDVS
-131 TENIDEIEM
+131 IDEIDM
-140 KQDKT
+140 KQEKT
-145 HKETSQQLQ
+145 HTETSQQLQ

-169 LSLTKHSSDISIHK
+169 LSLIKNSPDISTHK
-183 SSISNHSSINQ
+183 SSISNNSSINQ
-194 SIEHYITTQEES
+194 STEHYITTQEES
-206 IVNNDKDNEKN
+206 LINNDKDDERN

-230 NQTKHTSISLSYSGG
+230 NQTKHTSVSLSYSGG

-264 TTNNNNYETN
+264 TTTTNNNYETN
-274 VQTSLKQQQ
+274 VKTSIKQQQ
-283 NENDLDQHK
+283 NENDVDQHK

-314 FKRKDKPSIKHV
+314 FKRKDKPSIKRV

-335 NHTYTTQQPMTTHAY
+335 NHTYTSQQPMTTHAY
-350 YNNNNNN
+350 NNNNN

-362 RSRQSNF
+362 RNKQSNF

-384 RNSNEIQENQS
+384 RNSNELQENQS

-455 NRPPTIDRKETDA
+455 NRPPTIDRKETD
-468 KEFAASAIVD
+468 
-478 SVVSNRETY
+478 
-487 WKDELNSRDTTNQ
+487 
-500 PLNVNYQQYYL
+500 
-511 TRSEQSTPHLSIR
+511 
-524 SQSYPTNNY
+524 
-533 HEQKKLYL
+533 
-541 TSDFLSTQHQLS
+541 LS
-553 SQKPTRPSNPPLLS
+553 SQKPTRPINPPLLS

-609 NNTVGYY
+609 NDTVGYY

-633 RSDRRIVSPGS
+633 RSERRIVSPGS

-669 YTDYPTRPRIYQP
+669 YTDYPTRPRVYQP

-687 TLSFNEFDHHYNN
+687 TMSFNEFDHHYNN
-700 GGTLKPRKPKIITE
+700 GGTIKPRKPKIITE

-765 TIQQTESNTEQ
+765 TVQQKEPNTEQ
-776 IHCTKINNQYQL
+776 IHCTKINNQYQS
-788 PNCKRELSIS
+788 PNYKREISVS

-870 NNTTTTNHN
+870 NTTTSTTTNNNN
-879 NNNNITMS
+879 NNNNIAMS
-887 SEVMRSDSPKSLASL
+887 AEVMRSDSPKSLASL
-902 IDALKMIHPLLYNL
+902 IDALKTIHPLLHNL
-916 NENYIPLSLTDHD
+916 NENHIPSSLTNH
-929 DNNNN
+929 DNNEN

-986 ELSIVCEP
+986 ELSVVCEP

-1015 PTKTIDKLL
+1015 PKKTIDKLL
-1024 TNWLDNQTTKSPSS
+1024 TNWLDNQTTKTPSP
-1038 GNRHSFESKNNTE
+1038 GNRHSLESKNNTE

-1071 LNLFKKHE
+1071 LNLFEKHE

-1092 EQQQQEQ
+1092 QQQQP
-1099 QPCIDLFLTCIKL
+1099 QPCVDLFLTCIKL
-1112 SVLLSL
+1112 NVLLSL
-1118 SECLDKNQSIQLNL
+1118 SECLDKNKSIQFNL
-1132 TPEHI
+1132 KPEHI

-1161 NEKSANTDNDDNN
+1161 NEKPANTDDD

-1186 RIMNIQYDT
+1186 KIMNIQYDSMN
-1195 IHESINDL
+1195 ESINDL

-1236 CVARICLYNQTNT
+1236 CVARICLYNQTNS